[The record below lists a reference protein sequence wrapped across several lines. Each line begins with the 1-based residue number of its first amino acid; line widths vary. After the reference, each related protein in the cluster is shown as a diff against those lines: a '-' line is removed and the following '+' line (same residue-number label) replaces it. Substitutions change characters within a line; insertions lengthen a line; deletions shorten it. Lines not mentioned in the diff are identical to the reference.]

1 MLTPK
6 KPKFSKQHRG
16 RMCGQSK
23 SKDLAFGE
31 FGIQALEPIWL
42 KSQQIEATRRSIL
55 RLSKKMGKL

>member
-1 MLTPK
+1 
-6 KPKFSKQHRG
+6 
-16 RMCGQSK
+16 MCGQSK